1 MSSVFKAAPY
11 SYVGDRMKRDLDN
24 FVDEMTGPESDTTI
38 TVYADGETTA
48 DGDMDINEALDWI
61 HSHANPR
68 IQSATGQYSGAK
80 RSAQITLSLNDGTHT
95 LDSSH
100 QRLEN
105 VRCRVVFVGSDQPL
119 DEAPYA
125 TIDATGVAN
134 DTFNFVHCLQVSLN
148 SVKVDGHLRALMGSR
163 MDFNTGKGQ
172 ESYTNYNTVVTGSV
186 QWETCSRSYTCFKLK
201 CAKLYASE
209 GSSIWASTTTFDD
222 SNETFVNTYMGYCSA
237 EMGAMIRLETPV
249 VTNMGVGA
257 GALHS
262 TSAMFRVTGGSTL
275 VIQGN
280 IDIPASNDSTA
291 VGVICEQA
299 SRMSVIGDFDLNTR
313 TDAGEAAGTTLTAD
327 GSNFSVT
334 GTYTP

>member
-105 VRCRVVFVGSDQPL
+105 VRCRVVFVGSDQPI

-134 DTFNFVHCLQVSLN
+134 DTFNFVHCLQISLN
-148 SVKVDGHLRALMGSR
+148 SVEINGHIRALMGTR

-209 GSSIWASTTTFDD
+209 GSSIWASTTTFDS
-222 SNETFVNTYMGYCSA
+222 SNDPFPDTYMGYVKA
-237 EMGAMIRLETPV
+237 EIGALVSLQTPI
-249 VTNMGVGA
+249 VTNLGA
-257 GALHS
+257 GGTLHS
-262 TSAMFRVTGGSTL
+262 SAAMFVATNGGTII
-275 VIQGN
+275 VEGN
-280 IDIPASNDSTA
+280 IDIPASNDATA
-291 VGVICEQA
+291 VGVICNQA
-299 SRMSVIGDFDLNTR
+299 SRISVTGDFDLNTR
-313 TDAGEAAGTTLTAD
+313 TTAGEAASTTLTAD